1 MQEFRSWYILQ
12 ISERLR
18 ETDDIVPIDGSE
30 IAKMKGFKEVAVLH
44 EDSLESLFGVFEK
57 FFCHI
62 SEFADFAKQIT
73 DFITDKIERM
83 RGSDFCK
90 IIS

>member
-1 MQEFRSWYILQ
+1 MSVDW
-12 ISERLR
+12 SE
-18 ETDDIVPIDGSE
+18 V
-30 IAKMKGFKEVAVLH
+30 AKVEGLKEVAVLH
-44 EDSLESLFGVFEK
+44 KYSLQPLFCVFEK

-62 SEFADFAKQIT
+62 SELADFAKQIA
-73 DFITDKIERM
+73 DFITHKIERM